1 MMSVSIRL
9 MTITI
14 ARQLISRNFWE
25 LRRQSTQNVVDTS
38 GVELTNEFGLKLE
51 VPRTIWVHFWRNFW
65 GKFWRWCGLC
75 QPSDFWEH
83 DDWFLFCDPGR
94 TCERRPLISRN
105 FFFFLKSWQKLFGAH
120 PGLLNMIRAQSRTH
134 WFDGI
139 FLGYE
144 VATRSSIWRNFGK
157 IWDLTTEGK
166 LARSSTDHFDLRC

>member
-120 PGLLNMIRAQSRTH
+120 PGLLNWSGHNPGRIG
-134 WFDGI
+134 FDGI
-139 FLGYE
+139 FLNFGYK
-144 VATRSSIWRNFGK
+144 VATRTYERFAWYGPSLRSV
-157 IWDLTTEGK
+157 LTW
-166 LARSSTDHFDLRC
+166 